1 MVSQMTRGTEIPS
14 HRRVQGV
21 GEWVKAFAPE
31 ERDDEYEALDLE
43 TERLEAR
50 VGVTGDVGVSGAA
63 LPAREEEERVETI
76 LEQGW
81 ETNWIEAVKDKTGQ
95 AAGVEDEE
103 EEDEAELSWM
113 PEMAGVE

>member
-1 MVSQMTRGTEIPS
+1 MVSQTTRGTEMPS
-14 HRRVQGV
+14 HRRVKGV

-31 ERDDEYEALDLE
+31 ERDEVLDLE

-76 LEQGW
+76 LKHGW
-81 ETNWIEAVKDKTGQ
+81 ETNWIARKK
-95 AAGVEDEE
+95 
-103 EEDEAELSWM
+103 
-113 PEMAGVE
+113 